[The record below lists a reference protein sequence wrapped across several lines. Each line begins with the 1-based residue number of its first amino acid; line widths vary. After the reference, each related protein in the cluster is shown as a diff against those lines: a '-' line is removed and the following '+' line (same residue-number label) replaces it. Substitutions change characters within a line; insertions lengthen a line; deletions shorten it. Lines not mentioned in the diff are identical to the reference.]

1 MTVLKTTKVIL
12 IFENYNTLLCSTL
25 PNEHKTPCNAEE
37 KNQHSLE
44 KNDRQAAPSQN
55 VQS

>member
-25 PNEHKTPCNAEE
+25 PNEHQTPCNAEE

-44 KNDRQAAPSQN
+44 KNDR
-55 VQS
+55 